1 MFRIGY
7 RTLKTAVATPIA
19 ISIAQFFHLHNFLSA
34 GIIAILCI
42 QNTKKKSLSA
52 AWSRFVAC
60 MLNMMISS
68 ILFTVFGYH
77 SFVIGLVLFLF
88 IPITVMLKVNE
99 GIVTSSVILLHFYA
113 NGHVTWSFLF
123 NEFLIIMIGI
133 GAALIMNLYMPSLDQ
148 TLINYQQQIEANFR
162 IIFEEMIQYLRMDK
176 MTWEGKEITETASL
190 LEEGRKLAFRDVE
203 NRITTRDS
211 FYYEY
216 FKMREQQFEII
227 ERCLPTLTSISTMVS
242 QRNLV
247 ADFIEEV
254 KNNIKPENTAQNRL
268 DSLYRLQEEMKT
280 MALPKDREEFEAR
293 AALYHFLQEME
304 QYLLIKSEFKDTV
317 NGNKNEEQTSRKR
330 ETR

>member
-1 MFRIGY
+1 
-7 RTLKTAVATPIA
+7 
-19 ISIAQFFHLHNFLSA
+19 
-34 GIIAILCI
+34 
-42 QNTKKKSLSA
+42 
-52 AWSRFVAC
+52 
-60 MLNMMISS
+60 
-68 ILFTVFGYH
+68 
-77 SFVIGLVLFLF
+77 
-88 IPITVMLKVNE
+88 
-99 GIVTSSVILLHFYA
+99 
-113 NGHVTWSFLF
+113 
-123 NEFLIIMIGI
+123 MIGI